1 MRNEFLARYLV
12 NSVFSQVWQEGC
24 ILILAGRFKPQQ
36 ELPDNQAPAL
46 HEVLSVHNSPGTT
59 EIYTPSHDEPDKQP
73 ARLIRCQLLLIT

>member
-36 ELPDNQAPAL
+36 ELPDNLAPAL
-46 HEVLSVHNSPGTT
+46 HLGTLSPLF
-59 EIYTPSHDEPDKQP
+59 
-73 ARLIRCQLLLIT
+73 ARNNGNTHT

>member
-36 ELPDNQAPAL
+36 ELPDNLAPAL
-46 HEVLSVHNSPGTT
+46 HLGTLSP
-59 EIYTPSHDEPDKQP
+59 
-73 ARLIRCQLLLIT
+73 